1 MDTIIFGKN
10 GFVGHSFNI
19 KDSICPTKKECDLL
33 NYSSVLNFFKKYEN
47 KQVQIINLSAKV
59 AGFIYNKD
67 HNIEMLYENT
77 LISLNLVKVIK
88 QLNIKTYIIYISSVC
103 CYDKSFKEAN
113 ILNGRPHK
121 LNYGYGI
128 GKRNGIFALES
139 LKIDRPDLID
149 YCILI
154 PTNMYGE
161 YDNFNEATSHVIPN
175 IIRKMHEEEEIK
187 ILGNCLNK
195 RDFLYVKDLGNI
207 IKACLE
213 AKTTGI
219 YNVSSNKSISIKKL
233 VLLLK
238 NLINYKGKII
248 FSENDEANNR
258 KISNKELLKK
268 IKYTFTPI
276 EEGLKNTILFY
287 NNK

>member
-10 GFVGHSFNI
+10 GFVGHGFDI
-19 KDSICPTKKECDLL
+19 KNSICPKKNECDLL
-33 NYSSVLNFFKKYEN
+33 SYNSVLNYFKKYQNNEI
-47 KQVQIINLSAKV
+47 KIINLSAKV

-67 HNIEMLYENT
+67 HNVEMLYENT
-77 LISLNLVKVIK
+77 IMSLNLIKVLK
-88 QLNIKTYIIYISSVC
+88 ELNIKTYLIYISSVC
-103 CYDKSFKEAN
+103 CYEKSFKE
-113 ILNGRPHK
+113 IEVLNGRPHK
-121 LNYGYGI
+121 SNYGYGI

-139 LKIDRPDLID
+139 LKIDKPDLID

-161 YDNFNEATSHVIPN
+161 YDNFQEPTSHVIPN
-175 IIRKMHEEEEIK
+175 IIRKMHEEKEIK

-207 IKACLE
+207 IKICLE
-213 AKTTGI
+213 TRTTGI

-238 NLINYKGKII
+238 KLINYKGKII
-248 FSENDEANNR
+248 FSENDEPNNR
-258 KISNKELLKK
+258 NISNKELLKK
-268 IKYTFTPI
+268 IKYKFTPI
-276 EEGLKNTILFY
+276 EEGLNNTILFY
-287 NNK
+287 NSK

>member
-1 MDTIIFGKN
+1 MKTIILGKN
-10 GFVGHSFNI
+10 GFVGRSFDIENSASPS
-19 KDSICPTKKECDLL
+19 KNDCDLL
-33 NYSSVLNFFKKYEN
+33 DYKSVLNFFKIYEN
-47 KQVQIINLSAKV
+47 QEIQIINLSAKV

-77 LISLNLVKVIK
+77 IMSLNLIKVLK
-88 QLNIKTYIIYISSVC
+88 ELNIKTYLIYISSVC
-103 CYDKSFKEAN
+103 CYEKVFKEN
-113 ILNGRPHK
+113 FVLNGRPHK

-139 LKIDRPDLID
+139 LKIDKPDLIN
-149 YCILI
+149 YCVLI

-161 YDNFNEATSHVIPN
+161 YDNFEQSTSHVIPN
-175 IIRKMHEEEEIK
+175 IIRKMHADKEIK

-207 IKACLE
+207 IKICLE
-213 AKTTGI
+213 NKITGI

-233 VLLLK
+233 VLSIKKLT
-238 NLINYKGKII
+238 NYKGKII
-248 FSENDEANNR
+248 FSKDDESNNR
-258 KISNKELLKK
+258 KISNKKLLTQ
-268 IKYTFTPI
+268 IKYQFTPI
-276 EEGLKNTILFY
+276 EQGLKNTIFYY